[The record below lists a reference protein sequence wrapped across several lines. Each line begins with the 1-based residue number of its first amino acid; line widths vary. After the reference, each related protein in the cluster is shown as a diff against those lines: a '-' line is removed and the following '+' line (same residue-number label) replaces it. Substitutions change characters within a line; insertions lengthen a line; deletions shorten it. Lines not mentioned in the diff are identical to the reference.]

1 MKLQDFVSETLQQI
15 IRGIKDAQEKTKDSG
30 AEVSPALGAWSG
42 NLEKH
47 KIIQAKSGHCVH
59 FVDFDVALTVTQ
71 ETETKAGIGIF
82 ASVIGIG
89 AQGQTNNENATINRI
104 QFRVPIT
111 LPQI

>member
-1 MKLQDFVSETLQQI
+1 M
-15 IRGIKDAQEKTKDSG
+15 G
-30 AEVSPALGAWSG
+30 G

-59 FVDFDVALTVTQ
+59 FVDFDVTLTVTQ

-89 AQGQTNNENATINRI
+89 AQDKQTMKMPLSIAYNLEYQLRYLK
-104 QFRVPIT
+104 FKGEYDVGF
-111 LPQI
+111 